1 MAGMCNVPIQSFR
14 ELGAWQLGIE
24 LVVRVYALTNTFPH
38 EELYGLTSQLRR
50 AAVLIPSN
58 IGEGH
63 QQGTRILSTLP
74 GDRSW

>member
-50 AAVLIPSN
+50 AAVLIP
-58 IGEGH
+58 
-63 QQGTRILSTLP
+63 
-74 GDRSW
+74 